1 VAFHF
6 LMHLTLS
13 LMMCVSER
21 QKKKR
26 GKYHPNGNNGYPM
39 HQMGYG
45 GHPRGM
51 PPAHPY
57 PDYEEL
63 KGDAPGSGLRK
74 FFLAVYII
82 IAALVAAALIALV
95 VLAPSRTLLQNAGIL
110 Q

>member
-1 VAFHF
+1 MAFHF

-26 GKYHPNGNNGYPM
+26 GKYHPNGSGYPM
-39 HQMGYG
+39 HHMGYQAT
-45 GHPRGM
+45 RGM
-51 PPAHPY
+51 PPVHPY

-63 KGDAPGSGLRK
+63 KGDSPGSALRK

-82 IAALVAAALIALV
+82 VAALVAAALIALV
-95 VLAPSRTLLQNAGIL
+95 VLAPSRSLLIDAGIL